1 MTLLS
6 ASALKSRP
14 SSIRLLD
21 ARPDGMAYAGG
32 HLPGALH
39 ADLNRHLSTAS
50 DPGHDP
56 ARGGRHPLPPLERF
70 AAQVGAW
77 GIGPGTEVLVY
88 DANGGGN
95 AGARLWWMLRAL
107 GHERVWL
114 LDGGLPA
121 ALAAGLTLTVEI
133 PAVAP
138 LAPYRADRWRLP
150 LVDMEEVE
158 AIRRDPARKL
168 LDVRSAERWRGEA
181 EPFDPVAGH
190 VPGSLNLAWNDNLA
204 PDGRFKSP
212 QALRAQ
218 FEALLGG
225 TDPDGLTVHC
235 GSGVTACPTLRALGA
250 AGLAGGALG
259 VGRGREWGRSGRA
272 ITPEPKP
279 RP

>member
-1 MTLLS
+1 
-6 ASALKSRP
+6 
-14 SSIRLLD
+14 
-21 ARPDGMAYAGG
+21 MAYAGG

-235 GSGVTACPTLRALGA
+235 GSGVTACHTLLALEV
-250 AGLAGGALG
+250 AGLAGAALY
-259 VGRGREWGRSGRA
+259 VGSWSEWCRSGRA
-272 ITPEPKP
+272 MSPEPKP